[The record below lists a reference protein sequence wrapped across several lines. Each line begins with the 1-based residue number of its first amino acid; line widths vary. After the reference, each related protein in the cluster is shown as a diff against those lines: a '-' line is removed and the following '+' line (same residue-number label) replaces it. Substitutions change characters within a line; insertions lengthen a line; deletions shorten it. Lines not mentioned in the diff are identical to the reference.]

1 MIKTN
6 TNNINTICGI
16 RKDGNDLIFLSGGGE
31 EIARVETSSPS
42 EAPAHN
48 NDSPTLKLDL
58 SKAGRLNLKQD
69 DNIISYVNLLSP
81 SDLSILKK
89 MIDEYKKEN

>member
-16 RKDGNDLIFLSGGGE
+16 KKDGNNLIFLSGGGE

-42 EAPAHN
+42 EAPA
-48 NDSPTLKLDL
+48 PALKLDL
-58 SKAGRLNLKQD
+58 SKGGRLNLKQD

>member
-16 RKDGNDLIFLSGGGE
+16 KKDGDDLVFLSGGGE
-31 EIARVETSSPS
+31 EIARVETYSPKDSSPS
-42 EAPAHN
+42 
-48 NDSPTLKLDL
+48 LKLEL

-69 DNIISYVNLLSP
+69 DAIISYVNLLSP

>member
-16 RKDGNDLIFLSGGGE
+16 KKDGAVLVFLSGGGE

-42 EAPAHN
+42 ESSPA
-48 NDSPTLKLDL
+48 LKLDL

-69 DNIISYVNLLSP
+69 DAIISYVNLLSP

-89 MIDEYKKEN
+89 MISEYKKEN

>member
-1 MIKTN
+1 MIKIN

-16 RKDGNDLIFLSGGGE
+16 KKDGDDLVFLSGGGE

-42 EAPAHN
+42 EAPA
-48 NDSPTLKLDL
+48 PTLKLDL

>member
-16 RKDGNDLIFLSGGGE
+16 KKDGDYLVFLSGGGE

-42 EAPAHN
+42 ESSPA
-48 NDSPTLKLDL
+48 LKLDL
-58 SKAGRLNLKQD
+58 SKSGRLNLKQD
-69 DNIISYVNLLSP
+69 DAIISYVNLLSP
-81 SDLSILKK
+81 SEISILKK
-89 MIDEYKKEN
+89 MIDGYKKEN

>member
-6 TNNINTICGI
+6 TNNTNTICGI
-16 RKDGNDLIFLSGGGE
+16 KKDGDDLVFLSGGGE
-31 EIARVETSSPS
+31 EIARVETSSPK
-42 EAPAHN
+42 
-48 NDSPTLKLDL
+48 DSSPSLKLEL

-69 DNIISYVNLLSP
+69 DAIISYVNLLSP